1 MCIRSGKLLALAGIL
16 ALFFSLGCE
25 DERAGGPAAGGA
37 AREAPPEQRIDKA
50 GDEIMASDKKAEAR
64 QWLKDDNHVLFK
76 FRGGKKKLSDLVDE
90 FYSAGAEKVYVGN
103 IESEAGKDFAGTVLV
118 VLPEDFAARSK
129 LFKIDERVGPE
140 LQEDPVADRGQKY
153 LYYSLD

>member
-1 MCIRSGKLLALAGIL
+1 VAAIAVL
-16 ALFFSLGCE
+16 FSLGCE
-25 DERAGGPAAGGA
+25 DEPAGAPAAGGA

-64 QWLKDDNHVLFK
+64 EWLKDDNHVLFK
-76 FRGGKKKLSDLVDE
+76 FREGKAGLVKIVNE

-103 IESEAGKDFAGTVLV
+103 IESEAGKDFAGTLLV

-129 LFKIDERVGPE
+129 LFQIDERVGPE
-140 LQEDPVADRGQKY
+140 FQEDPVADRGQKY
-153 LYYSLD
+153 LHYSFD

>member
-1 MCIRSGKLLALAGIL
+1 MRRHQSGFLALAAV
-16 ALFFSLGCE
+16 ALLFSLGCE
-25 DERAGGPAAGGA
+25 DQPAGAPAAGGA
-37 AREAPPEQRIDKA
+37 AGEAPPEQRIDKA

-64 QWLKDDNHVLFK
+64 EWFKADNHVLFK
-76 FRGGKKKLSDLVDE
+76 FREGKAGLVKIVDE
-90 FYSAGAEKVYVGN
+90 FYAAGAKKVYVGN
-103 IESEAGKDFAGTVLV
+103 IESEEGKDFAGTILV

-140 LQEDPVADRGQKY
+140 FEEDPVADRGQKY

>member
-1 MCIRSGKLLALAGIL
+1 MRRTQSGFLALAAV
-16 ALFFSLGCE
+16 ALLFSLGCE
-25 DERAGGPAAGGA
+25 DQQAGAPAAGVGGA
-37 AREAPPEQRIDKA
+37 GVVLPETRIDKA

-64 QWLKDDNHVLFK
+64 EWLNADNHVLFK
-76 FRGGKKKLSDLVDE
+76 FREGKAGLVKIVDE
-90 FYSAGAEKVYVGN
+90 FYAAGAEKVYVGN
-103 IESEAGKDFAGTVLV
+103 IESEEGKDFAGTILV

-140 LQEDPVADRGQKY
+140 FQEDPVADRGQKY